1 MRGGV
6 ILLMLLLLYA
16 KCHTNVKGLFISSQ
30 VLHNSDYN
38 KHGFAHFVC
47 EGVAG

>member
-6 ILLMLLLLYA
+6 ILLMLLLSYA

-30 VLHNSDYN
+30 VLHNS
-38 KHGFAHFVC
+38 VS
-47 EGVAG
+47 